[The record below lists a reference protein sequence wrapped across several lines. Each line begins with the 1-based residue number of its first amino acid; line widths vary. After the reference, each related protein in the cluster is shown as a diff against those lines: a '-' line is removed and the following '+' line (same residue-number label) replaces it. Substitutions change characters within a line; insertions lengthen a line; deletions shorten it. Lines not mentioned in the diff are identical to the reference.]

1 MNCRELPNS
10 LFCNEFAD
18 RWKEIDEIEEDHQKM
33 IKIKETLKELPD
45 EHNKNIAYLFKML
58 SKVADEHL
66 YNKMS
71 VKNLIV
77 VVGPNLLWDKSGIN
91 IPLNSVYSLMIERY
105 DWIFEDNVGN
115 PLLSAFNGSVDS
127 LFRNDIVMERGDC
140 LTPTGSLEMNDDDVD
155 SPLFTRRPNIRKK
168 SIQQK
173 KNNRLCSSEAI
184 INELYEDETEEDF
197 SEEHLERQMMIL
209 RSKSVSTT
217 NRETYRQSD
226 EDTISMTNSF
236 LL

>member
-1 MNCRELPNS
+1 M
-10 LFCNEFAD
+10 
-18 RWKEIDEIEEDHQKM
+18 
-33 IKIKETLKELPD
+33 
-45 EHNKNIAYLFKML
+45 
-58 SKVADEHL
+58 
-66 YNKMS
+66 
-71 VKNLIV
+71 

-140 LTPTGSLEMNDDDVD
+140 LTPTGSLEMNDDDVG

-217 NRETYRQSD
+217 NRETYRRSD

>member
-1 MNCRELPNS
+1 
-10 LFCNEFAD
+10 
-18 RWKEIDEIEEDHQKM
+18 M
-33 IKIKETLKELPD
+33 IQIKETLKELPD

-66 YNKMS
+66 FNKMS

-77 VVGPNLLWDKSGIN
+77 VVGPNLLWDRSGIN

-115 PLLSAFNGSVDS
+115 PLVSAFNGPVDS
-127 LFRNDIVMERGDC
+127 LFFNDSVLERSNC
-140 LTPTGSLEMNDDDVD
+140 STPTGSFENKEEDEDDT
-155 SPLFTRRPNIRKK
+155 PLFTRRSDNRKK

-173 KNNRLCSSEAI
+173 KNNRLYRSDAI
-184 INELYEDETEEDF
+184 INELSEELENENEDVF
-197 SEEHLERQMMIL
+197 SEEYLYKQMRLL
-209 RSKSVSTT
+209 RSKSVSAA
-217 NRETYRQSD
+217 NREKL
-226 EDTISMTNSF
+226 EDDNMHNSMHNSF